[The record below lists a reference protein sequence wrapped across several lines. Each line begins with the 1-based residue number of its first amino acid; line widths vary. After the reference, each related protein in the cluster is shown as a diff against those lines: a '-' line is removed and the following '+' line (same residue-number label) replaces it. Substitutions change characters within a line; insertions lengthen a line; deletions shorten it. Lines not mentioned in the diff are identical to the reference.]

1 MKNIFHRSILT
12 VFSTIFFT
20 INAVTPAQ
28 ANFTFDEV
36 EIDQN
41 QVIAMAMPLSDLN
54 GYSGYKLI
62 ILEQRSN
69 QRPCWSESEAG
80 LYPIL
85 VEPLLLDFNFSG
97 ICGRATDSNGY
108 SIRVDGNDLSL
119 SHRVI
124 LQNVGGE
131 IKLFGISLTGDKKL
145 IGRSRGLSNGMMK
158 IFLEPGWQFT
168 KRSYQGKVLGHFYF
182 SHDSFAAKQAEVE
195 QRISEIEAQIPD
207 SLEFDDNTNLAIAEG
222 SETEE
227 SEITEVFFNIP

>member
-12 VFSTIFFT
+12 IFSTIFFT
-20 INAVTPAQ
+20 FNTATSAQ

-69 QRPCWSESEAG
+69 EKSCWSESEAG

-108 SIRVDGNDLSL
+108 SIRVDGNDLSV
-119 SHRVI
+119 SHRLI

-182 SHDSFAAKQAEVE
+182 SYDSFAAKQAEIE

-207 SLEFDDNTNLAIAEG
+207 SLEFYDNTNSAIAEG
-222 SETEE
+222 L
-227 SEITEVFFNIP
+227 